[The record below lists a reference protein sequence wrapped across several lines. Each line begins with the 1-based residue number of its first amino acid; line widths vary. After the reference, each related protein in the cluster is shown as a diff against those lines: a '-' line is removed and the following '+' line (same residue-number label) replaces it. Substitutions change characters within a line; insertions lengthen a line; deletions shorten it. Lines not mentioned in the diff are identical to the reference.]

1 MLALLLA
8 LLLSCRGEGL
18 APITTARGVLVST
31 EEAHK
36 ARVPVQL
43 RGVVTVAEPDWEG
56 RFFIQDETGGVFVE
70 YLKDDGPKAGDLVEV
85 SGTVSR
91 GAFTPIVIKAK
102 LRRLGT
108 APLPEPR
115 KVSVEEVVLGSQDS
129 QRVEIEG
136 WVRASRPK
144 GSRRQVDLYANGQ
157 RIHVLTHLPPDLP
170 PESLVAARV
179 RVRGTVAA
187 SFNARLKHLT
197 SVNLF
202 VPLVSDFIIEETET
216 SNPFLSPPVPIL
228 QVAQYHPE
236 NKPWRRIHVS
246 GVVTCER
253 PGLDLFIQD
262 GTGGIHV
269 QSTMLPSLKPGETVD
284 VAGFLEYQ
292 NNLPVI
298 TDGMAR
304 RARESLP
311 AIVPRQPSVPQIL
324 EGLHPFQLVE
334 LRGRVLDVSARN
346 VSRELRGF
354 LGRRHTWIIQGD
366 QLTFSAEIE
375 LPHTAQTAEAPV
387 GSLVS
392 VTGVLV
398 PDSDGEGHVQEV
410 VIALPTIASIQVLES
425 PSWFTPLRLA
435 VAFGVACLVLAAVVT
450 WSITVSRK
458 NAVLKFLISDR
469 EAARLALQE
478 AHDQLERRVEERSRQ
493 LEREIRER
501 QTDEVT
507 FKATL
512 TERTRLA
519 QELHDTL
526 EQTLTGIAL
535 QLDTAW
541 RFRDPAHDEATKPL
555 ELARTWIRQSQAEL
569 RRSIWDLR
577 SRELEEFDLSKAL
590 AQSAHAVTEQAGIQI
605 AARTE
610 GTPVHLPETV
620 EENIL
625 RIGQE
630 ALANLSRHSGA
641 NSGEVLLC
649 YAERELRLSIRD
661 NGKGL
666 PSSGIPGKDEGHFG
680 LIGMSERARRIGGK
694 LEISSHPGEG
704 VTVLLRLPLE
714 SITPKNGPAGLVV

>member
-1 MLALLLA
+1 ML
-8 LLLSCRGEGL
+8 
-18 APITTARGVLVST
+18 TTTHEVLTST

-36 ARVPVQL
+36 AKLPVL
-43 RGVVTVAEPDWEG
+43 LKGVVTVAEPDWEG

-70 YLKDDGPKAGDLVEV
+70 YLKDDGPKVGERLEV
-85 SGTVSR
+85 TGTVSR
-91 GAFTPIVIKAK
+91 GAFTPIVIRAK
-102 LRRLGT
+102 IRHLGT

-115 KVSVEEVVLGSQDS
+115 KVSVEEVVLGGQDS

-144 GSRRQVDLYANGQ
+144 GARRQVDLYANGQ
-157 RIHVLTHLPPDLP
+157 RIHVLTHLPPDLS

-197 SVNLF
+197 SVNVF
-202 VPLVSDFIIEETET
+202 VPLVSDFIIEETEA
-216 SNPFLSPPVPIL
+216 SNPFLTPPIPIIQVP
-228 QVAQYHPE
+228 QFHPE
-236 NKPWRRIHVS
+236 SKPWKRIHVT

-269 QSTMLPSLKPGETVD
+269 QSTQLPSLKPGETVD

-311 AIVPRQPSVPQIL
+311 AIVPRQPSISQIM
-324 EGLHPFQLVE
+324 EGLHPYQLVE
-334 LRGRVLDVSARN
+334 LRGRVIDVASRN

-354 LGRRHTWIIQGD
+354 VGRRHAWIIQGE

-375 LPHTAQTAEAPV
+375 LPHTTQPGEAPI

-398 PDSDGEGHVQEV
+398 PDSDGEGHVQDV
-410 VIALPTIASIQVLES
+410 VIALPTPASIQVLET

-435 VAFGVACLVLAAVVT
+435 VGFAGACLLLAAAVGWT
-450 WSITVSRK
+450 ITVSRK

-469 EAARLALQE
+469 EAARQALQE

-493 LEREIRER
+493 LEKEIRER

-541 RFRDPAHDEATKPL
+541 RFRDCEREEATKPL

-590 AQSAHAVTEQAGIQI
+590 VQSAQAVSEQAGIQVSV
-605 AARTE
+605 RTE
-610 GTPVHLPETV
+610 GTPHHLPETV
-620 EENIL
+620 EENLL

-641 NSGEVLLC
+641 SSGEILLA

-704 VTVLLRLPLE
+704 VTVLVRLPLE
-714 SITPKNGPAGLVV
+714 SIAPKDGAATLVV